1 MTADFLHYNS
11 WVPRP
16 ITVGGF
22 DINQVS
28 EFKLLG
34 VHLSEDLT
42 WAVHCDYIV
51 KKAKRR
57 LYALR
62 QLHCSHLL
70 GANLLYTRARLCW
83 FA

>member
-11 WVPRP
+11 CVPRP
-16 ITVGGF
+16 IAVGGS
-22 DINQVS
+22 DIKQVS
-28 EFKLLG
+28 TFKLLG

-42 WAVHCDYIV
+42 WEVHCDYIV

-62 QLHCSHLL
+62 QLDCSHLL
-70 GANLLYTRARLCW
+70 GANLLYTRVHLCW